1 MPFRPFLSF
10 ISRITRLQMPQ
21 LTLSSNPGSKSI
33 SLSPQKPMARA
44 IRTTARSGV
53 AKKGEQ
59 KLHDEENNLAADIQ
73 ASAREQEATKES
85 KVHDDD
91 MGEGENAK
99 GQPGPAGKRD
109 RSPEGGGVAGS
120 DAKRH
125 KNAYEISE
133 CSRHWWIG

>member
-1 MPFRPFLSF
+1 
-10 ISRITRLQMPQ
+10 
-21 LTLSSNPGSKSI
+21 
-33 SLSPQKPMARA
+33 MARA

-59 KLHDEENNLAADIQ
+59 KLHDEVNNLAADIQ